1 MTNNYFTVITT
12 TDNKLYFTGRGNTE
26 KKSIDK
32 AIELFIN
39 NPQDNQILSM
49 RTYDSL

>member
-12 TDNKLYFTGRGNTE
+12 NNKLYFTGRGNTE

-32 AIELFIN
+32 AVELFIKN
-39 NPQDNQILSM
+39 SQDNQILSM

>member
-1 MTNNYFTVITT
+1 MSNNYFTVITT
-12 TDNKLYFTGRGNTE
+12 NNKLYFTGRGNTE

>member
-1 MTNNYFTVITT
+1 MSNNYFTVITT
-12 TDNKLYFTGRGNTE
+12 TNKLYFTGRGNTE

-32 AIELFIN
+32 AVELFIK